1 MQTRRKNFII
11 CVFIGILVIV
21 AAVFVIIF
29 CQKTDDATA
38 EELIEFNKTCC
49 FYLDAK
55 FIRLPLL

>member
-29 CQKTDDATA
+29 CQKVPGVEID
-38 EELIEFNKTCC
+38 ELHTMTTS
-49 FYLDAK
+49 L
-55 FIRLPLL
+55 